1 MKRFDFLICYDI
13 SSTKR
18 LSHIAKYLEKH
29 TIRIQKSIFYGMDMS
44 KKEIEK
50 LILYLDSMIDE
61 HKDDIRIYKVD
72 KNSSLHL
79 KQAIDLKQPNLL
91 VGG

>member
-13 SSTKR
+13 ANTKR
-18 LSHIAKYLEKH
+18 LAHIAKYLEKH
-29 TIRIQKSIFYGMDMS
+29 TIRIQKSIFYGTDMS
-44 KKEIEK
+44 KQDIEK
-50 LILYLDSMIDE
+50 LILYLDDMINE
-61 HKDDIRIYKVD
+61 HQDDIRIYKVD

-79 KQAIDLKQPNLL
+79 KQAVDLKQPNLL